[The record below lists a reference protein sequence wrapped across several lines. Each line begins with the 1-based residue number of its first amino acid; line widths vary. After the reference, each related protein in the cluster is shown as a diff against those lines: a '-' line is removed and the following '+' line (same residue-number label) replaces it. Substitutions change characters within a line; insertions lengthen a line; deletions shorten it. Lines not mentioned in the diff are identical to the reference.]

1 MMVTIVVLFTVC
13 WAPFHTVHMLFEYSY
28 LGMKYDEITVNMI
41 IAVTQAI
48 GFSNSFNNPII
59 YAFMNENFQKNCMS
73 TISLCIRRSGHRVDV
88 KDKSNVRFSKTPRQ
102 EEDIFV
108 MPRRHIVDQV
118 ASARSNTQASLSFL
132 EERISAEDSTLH
144 ARCIRD

>member
-1 MMVTIVVLFTVC
+1 MYTTVC
-13 WAPFHTVHMLFEYSY
+13 DSLQLNQTLLFLGY
-28 LGMKYDEITVNMI
+28 LGKIYDEITVNMI

-48 GFSNSFNNPII
+48 GFSNSFNNPIV

-88 KDKSNVRFSKTPRQ
+88 NDKSNVRFSKTPRQ

-108 MPRRHIVDQV
+108 MPRIHIVDQV
-118 ASARSNTQASLSFL
+118 ASARSNTQESLSIL
-132 EERISAEDSTLH
+132 EERISAEDSTIH